1 LNQILTQRTLHA
13 PIWCATLV
21 TMSTSV
27 EGWLIPQ
34 WDLADRMAKSLRTAG
49 IGVQQMADYLD
60 MHRNTVGGW
69 LSGRTPP
76 DVRTLRLWALHT
88 GVSYDWLC
96 HGDQHSQLPQPVG
109 VGKRRRAGRAAGPP
123 HKPDGLCIVAGRRPA
138 VLTAA

>member
-1 LNQILTQRTLHA
+1 
-13 PIWCATLV
+13 
-21 TMSTSV
+21 MSMGV
-27 EGWLIPQ
+27 EGRLIPQ

-49 IGVQQMADYLD
+49 IGVQEMADYLD
-60 MHRNTVGGW
+60 VHRNTVGGW
-69 LSGRTPP
+69 LHGRIRP

-96 HGDQHSQLPQPVG
+96 HGEDAPQLPRPAG
-109 VGKRRRAGRAAGPP
+109 VSKRRRAARAAGPP